1 MTQDEFQALL
11 LQELSSIKTDIS
23 SIKDDINILK
33 SDVSALKS
41 DVSILKSD
49 VSTLKSEVS
58 TLKSDVF
65 ALKSDVSTLKIKV
78 DSLDVRLE
86 RVENKQI
93 EQGDILTALLH
104 NQEVANAKLEALEA
118 TTATNTSIQRLDAKF
133 SILNDRLFEQEV
145 EIQVLKIAK

>member
-1 MTQDEFQALL
+1 MTQDEFQVLL
-11 LQELSSIKTDIS
+11 LQELSGIKTDIS
-23 SIKDDINILK
+23 SIKDDVNTLK
-33 SDVSALKS
+33 SDVSN
-41 DVSILKSD
+41 
-49 VSTLKSEVS
+49 
-58 TLKSDVF
+58 LKSDVF
-65 ALKSDVSTLKIKV
+65 ALKSDVFDLKIKV

-86 RVENKQI
+86 RVENKQL